1 MMKAENGFQNDGTVT
16 SPQGFLAG
24 ATYAGM
30 KTEKDSL
37 DLGVLFSEAPCNAAG
52 VFTTNRIKAAPVL
65 LCQDRMKSGRA
76 RTVVINSGFAN
87 ACTGEAGLQAAAE
100 MANLTAAKTGV
111 SPEEVLVASTG
122 VIGLPVPLD
131 KVRNGLTKL
140 AISPDGGHELARAM
154 MTTDTVPKET
164 AVKIKTAGG
173 EFTIGGVTKGSG
185 MIHPNMGTMLCFLT
199 TDAALELE
207 FMRTALKEA
216 VDKSFNMITVDGD
229 TSTNDTV
236 LLLANGLAGNK
247 AIGQTSPESGAFR
260 EALEAVAINLA
271 RKMAADGEG
280 ASKMIEVTVS
290 GAPDLGAARLVARTV
305 VGSSLVK
312 TAVYG
317 NDPNWGRIIAAT
329 GRSGVPVV
337 ESKIDLDIGDIPVL
351 RGGRS
356 QPFAKE
362 PIVAVL
368 KQKEVPIRLDLHMG
382 TAEATAWGCDMTEQY
397 IVVNSY
403 YTT

>member
-1 MMKAENGFQNDGTVT
+1 MMKAESGFQDNGTVT

-37 DLGVLFSEAPCNAAG
+37 DLGALFSEAPCNAAG

-76 RTVVINSGFAN
+76 RAVVINSGFAN
-87 ACTGEAGLQAAAE
+87 ACTGEAGLEAAAE

-140 AISPDGGHELARAM
+140 TLSPDGGHELARAM

-164 AVKIKTAGG
+164 AVTVKTAGG

-199 TDAALELE
+199 TDAALELD
-207 FMRTALKEA
+207 FMRATLKEA
-216 VDKSFNMITVDGD
+216 VDRSFNMITVDGD

-247 AIGQTSPESGAFR
+247 AIGSGSPESGAFR

-290 GAPDLGAARLVARTV
+290 GAPDLGAARKVARTV

-317 NDPNWGRIIAAT
+317 NDPNWGRIIAAA

-337 ESKIDLDIGDIPVL
+337 ESKIDLDIGDIPIL
-351 RGGRS
+351 RGGRLRPS
-356 QPFAKE
+356 AKE

-368 KQKEVPIRLDLHMG
+368 QQKEVPIRLDLHMG

-397 IVVNSY
+397 VVINSY

>member
-1 MMKAENGFQNDGTVT
+1 MMKAEYNFRDDGTVT

-30 KTEKDSL
+30 KTEEGSL
-37 DLGVLFSEAPCNAAG
+37 DLGILFSEAPCTAAG

-65 LCQDRMKSGRA
+65 LSQERVKSGRA
-76 RTVVINSGFAN
+76 RAVVINSGFAN
-87 ACTGEAGLQAAAE
+87 ACTGEAGLQAATE
-100 MANLTAAKTGV
+100 MTNLTAARTAV

-131 KVRNGLTKL
+131 KVRAGLTKL
-140 AISPDGGHELARAM
+140 TLSPGGGHELARAM
-154 MTTDTVPKET
+154 MTTDTVAKEV
-164 AVKIKTAGG
+164 AVTVRTAGG

-199 TDAALELE
+199 TDAALELD

-216 VDKSFNMITVDGD
+216 VDKSFNMLTVDGD

-236 LLLANGLAGNK
+236 ILLANGLAGNK
-247 AIGQTSPESGAFR
+247 AIGQNSPEKVAFQ
-260 EALEAVAINLA
+260 EALEAVAIELA

-280 ASKMIEVTVS
+280 ASKMIEVSVS
-290 GAPDLGAARLVARTV
+290 GAPDLDGARKVARTV

-317 NDPNWGRIIAAT
+317 NDPNWGRIIAAA

-337 ESKIDLDIGDIPVL
+337 ESKIDLDIGDVPIL
-351 RGGRS
+351 RGGRAQS
-356 QPFAKE
+356 FDRDSV
-362 PIVAVL
+362 VAVL
-368 KQKEVPIRLDLHMG
+368 QRKEVPIKLDLHLG

-397 IVVNSY
+397 VVINSY